1 MLAARLRRD
10 GYRVVE
16 FGEPTDLLV
25 VNTCSVTEDAER
37 TCRYVIRKTLRH
49 SPDAFVAVTGCYAQ
63 TGVHELRTIPGIDL
77 IVGNQFK
84 WDLPSFLPV
93 APCPEK
99 AAGPGSTPYSH
110 HRPRGFHP
118 TGVWRT

>member
-1 MLAARLRRD
+1 MKRASLHTLGCRLNQAETAVLAARLRND

-63 TGVHELRTIPGIDL
+63 TAFTSCAPFPVSISSSAINSNGTYRH
-77 IVGNQFK
+77 F
-84 WDLPSFLPV
+84 FLPHM
-93 APCPEK
+93 P
-99 AAGPGSTPYSH
+99 
-110 HRPRGFHP
+110 
-118 TGVWRT
+118 

>member
-1 MLAARLRRD
+1 MLAARLRHD

-63 TGVHELRTIPGIDL
+63 TGVQELRAPFLEL
-77 IVGNQFK
+77 ISLSAINSNGTYRHFFQ
-84 WDLPSFLPV
+84 PPM
-93 APCPEK
+93 P
-99 AAGPGSTPYSH
+99 
-110 HRPRGFHP
+110 
-118 TGVWRT
+118 